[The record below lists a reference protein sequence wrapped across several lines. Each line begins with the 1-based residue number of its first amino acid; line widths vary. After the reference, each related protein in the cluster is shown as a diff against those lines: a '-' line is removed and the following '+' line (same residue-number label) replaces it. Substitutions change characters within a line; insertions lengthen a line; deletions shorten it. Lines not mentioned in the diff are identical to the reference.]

1 MNPNSEIRF
10 GKYSV
15 VQKIGAGGMA
25 EVFKCRL
32 SGIGGFD
39 KVLVVKRIKPEL
51 LGEPEFIRMFLD
63 EARVAAY
70 LNHPNIVQ
78 VFEVDQF
85 EGIPYIAME
94 YVRGPTLWAL
104 LRRAKAAQ
112 RLDIGHAAQILSGVC
127 EGLYHAHCA
136 CDGDGQVLNIV
147 HRDVSP
153 HNVIVSYEGIPK
165 VLDFGVARARGRQT
179 ATDAGTLKG
188 KLRYM
193 APEQLRGGVVDERAD
208 VFGVGVCLFEAA
220 TGEAPYLSKTDAEV
234 IHDVFKG
241 LSALPDRFP
250 DGFPEQLEQIIRWA
264 AEPEVGRRCPTC
276 FDLHAALEDFL
287 AAGPHASS
295 QKGVAAWLAE
305 LFVGPSGDSM
315 PGLYGLT
322 PASKLGS
329 RSQGSL
335 SRRTAASGAPGA
347 APRPGA
353 ASAPAPLASGLVASA
368 GPNDSVGGP
377 DPRGPTGP
385 APASPDPSAE
395 TLIAPPSPAP
405 IGSEAIAPMPAAPS
419 AAAPDLGLEDAARA
433 LTALPAARR
442 KRALAGLGIA
452 VAAAAALALFSR
464 GRGEPSRP
472 PEAPSAAAAP
482 AAASAA
488 PGDNA
493 AARAYLEEAERL
505 AAAHRFA
512 PALDLL
518 AKAKDLKISDPALNI
533 RLSKMSDGLE
543 RDALLARAQKLLAD
557 GDQRG
562 AVELAKRVLDR
573 DLENAA
579 AARIIASARE
589 AREAEAKA
597 RAAATAT
604 RPKPEPK
611 AIRDGK
617 LSVTSE
623 PAGIVYLDDEP
634 IGRSPIRFRAVREG
648 QHSVQV
654 RLEGY
659 LPIERAV
666 EIAPGKESALALNL
680 TPVPHPH
687 LASAELPDVGE
698 RAPAPAPTKV
708 EPSQP
713 ARVELEPA
721 AVVESAAPAAAP
733 LRPAPVVRRPTR
745 LPARYSAGSTKD
757 LVHALQVIENQA
769 IADGAPAEVARDVTF
784 PLGQELAKRIGPSE
798 PVEVYPRAIYSF
810 IVEAS
815 TKGAARGELAAQLRS
830 AQLSGQLAANA
841 DR

>member
-1 MNPNSEIRF
+1 
-10 GKYSV
+10 
-15 VQKIGAGGMA
+15 
-25 EVFKCRL
+25 
-32 SGIGGFD
+32 
-39 KVLVVKRIKPEL
+39 
-51 LGEPEFIRMFLD
+51 
-63 EARVAAY
+63 
-70 LNHPNIVQ
+70 
-78 VFEVDQF
+78 
-85 EGIPYIAME
+85 
-94 YVRGPTLWAL
+94 
-104 LRRAKAAQ
+104 
-112 RLDIGHAAQILSGVC
+112 
-127 EGLYHAHCA
+127 
-136 CDGDGQVLNIV
+136 
-147 HRDVSP
+147 
-153 HNVIVSYEGIPK
+153 
-165 VLDFGVARARGRQT
+165 VARARGRQT

-287 AAGPHASS
+287 ATGPHASS
-295 QKGVAAWLAE
+295 QKDVAAWLAE

-329 RSQGSL
+329 RSHSSL
-335 SRRTAASGAPGA
+335 SRRTAAGGVPGA

-353 ASAPAPLASGLVASA
+353 GSVPSPLASGLITSS
-368 GPNDSVGGP
+368 GPNVSVGGP
-377 DPRGPTGP
+377 IPGGPTGP
-385 APASPDPSAE
+385 ALASPPPSAE
-395 TLIAPPSPAP
+395 APTAPPSPAP
-405 IGSEAIAPMPAAPS
+405 SWPEAVAAMPAAPP
-419 AAAPDLGLEDAARA
+419 AAAPDLGLKD
-433 LTALPAARR
+433 PACAPTVPLSARR
-442 KRALAGLGIA
+442 KRALAIGWKASEAEGRSVLPSARWKLALAGLGIA
-452 VAAAAALALFSR
+452 LATAAALALFSR
-464 GRGEPSRP
+464 GRKEPSRA
-472 PEAPSAAAAP
+472 PEGPRAAAAP
-482 AAASAA
+482 AAAA
-488 PGDNA
+488 PGVND

-505 AAAHRFA
+505 AAARRFA

-518 AKAKDLKISDPALNI
+518 AKARDLKISDPALNI

-557 GDQRG
+557 GDRRE

-579 AARIIASARE
+579 AAQIIASARE
-589 AREAEAKA
+589 AREAEVKASAAAKA
-597 RAAATAT
+597 
-604 RPKPEPK
+604 KPEPK

-617 LSVTSE
+617 LSVLSE
-623 PAGIVYLDDEP
+623 PAGVVFLDDEP
-634 IGRSPIRFRAVREG
+634 IGRSPIRLHAVREG
-648 QHSVQV
+648 QHSVKV

-659 LPIERAV
+659 LPIERTV
-666 EIAPGKESALALNL
+666 EIAPGKESTLALNL
-680 TPVPHPH
+680 TQVLRPY
-687 LASAELPDVGE
+687 LASDGLSDVGE
-698 RAPAPAPTKV
+698 RALTPAKT
-708 EPSQP
+708 EPPQAAS
-713 ARVELEPA
+713 VELEPA
-721 AVVESAAPAAAP
+721 AVVESAAPATAP

-745 LPARYSAGSTKD
+745 LPTRYSAGSTKD

>member
-51 LGEPEFIRMFLD
+51 LGEPEFIKMFLD
-63 EARVAAY
+63 EARVASY

-85 EGIPYIAME
+85 EGFPYIAME

-153 HNVIVSYEGIPK
+153 HNIIVSYEGMPK

-241 LSALPDRFP
+241 FSALPDRFP

-287 AAGPHASS
+287 ATGPHASS
-295 QKGVAAWLAE
+295 QKDVAAWLAE

-335 SRRTAASGAPGA
+335 SRRAAAGGVPGA

-353 ASAPAPLASGLVASA
+353 GSAPSPLASGPINSV
-368 GPNDSVGGP
+368 GPNVSVGGP
-377 DPRGPTGP
+377 APGGSTGP
-385 APASPDPSAE
+385 APASLPPSAE
-395 TLIAPPSPAP
+395 APTAPPSPAP
-405 IGSEAIAPMPAAPS
+405 SWPE
-419 AAAPDLGLEDAARA
+419 AAPDLGLEDAARA
-433 LTALPAARR
+433 PTVLLSARR
-442 KRALAGLGIA
+442 KWALAGLGIA
-452 VAAAAALALFSR
+452 LAAAALALFSR
-464 GRGEPSRP
+464 GRKEPSRP
-472 PEAPSAAAAP
+472 PEGPSAAAA
-482 AAASAA
+482 AAAA
-488 PGDNA
+488 PGANN

-505 AAAHRFA
+505 AAARRFA

-533 RLSKMSDGLE
+533 RLSKMIDSLE

-589 AREAEAKA
+589 ARDAEVKA
-597 RAAATAT
+597 RAAATVT
-604 RPKPEPK
+604 RPKTEPPK
-611 AIRDGK
+611 AVRDGK
-617 LSVTSE
+617 LSVVSE
-623 PAGIVYLDDEP
+623 PAGVVYLDDEP
-634 IGRSPIRFRAVREG
+634 IGRSPIRLRAVREG
-648 QHSVQV
+648 HHSVKV

-666 EIAPGKESALALNL
+666 EIAAGKESTLALNL
-680 TPVPHPH
+680 TQAPRPN
-687 LASAELPDVGE
+687 LASAELPDAEE
-698 RAPAPAPTKV
+698 RAPAPTQDTA
-708 EPSQP
+708 EPSQA